1 MAAHALCLQ
10 AALRPA
16 GSMDIRPNHT
26 IYINNIN
33 DKIKKEGT
41 GGHGARFPQAARA
54 LLFRAGLPLASP

>member
-1 MAAHALCLQ
+1 MVAHALCLQ

-16 GSMDIRPNHT
+16 ESMDIRPNHT

-41 GGHGARFPQAARA
+41 GSHGARFPQAARV
-54 LLFRAGLPLASP
+54 LLFRAGLPLVSP